1 MSSLI
6 EIKNKVT
13 LQGLDCAHCASKIES
28 KIKELPEVKDASVD
42 FINASCTYFSKE
54 EDKDVVLENIKK
66 IVSEIE
72 PDVIVKTEEVI
83 VEHNFKT
90 KQIQILIGIV
100 LIVIGLFVRINNEMI
115 GNILFIVSYV
125 LLGYEIIIK
134 ALKNLSKGNLF
145 DENFLMSIATIV
157 ALFLGEY
164 LEAAAVMIF
173 YQFGELFQD
182 QAVAASRSNI
192 AGLMDIRPDYANVL
206 KDGNIITTNPELV
219 KLDEIVIVK
228 PGEKIPLDG
237 VVIEGSS
244 MLDTSSL
251 TGESIAKEVY
261 KDSNVLSGC
270 VNLNGILK
278 IKVTKLYS
286 ESTVNK
292 IMELVENTS
301 SRKAT
306 SEKFITKFSKVY
318 TPFVVISALLLA
330 ILLPMFTNVGYDESI
345 RRAATFLII
354 SCPCALVLS
363 IPLSFYAGIGG
374 LSKVGILVKGSTIVE
389 SLSKV
394 KRIVF
399 DKTGTLTQGNFYVDY
414 VKGDET
420 LRLSAYGECNS
431 NHPIA
436 KSILNSYKE
445 DIDTSKIK
453 EVKEHAGYGLEVVL
467 DEGIILVGNKKL
479 MDKNNI
485 KVDVVDDVGTIV
497 YVSKNNE
504 YIGYLVIKDRI
515 KDDSKEAIKSLR
527 SLGVN
532 HIVML
537 TGDNEKVAR
546 QVGNELDIK
555 EVISNTLPDQKVEV
569 VNGLLDNDM
578 TSFVGDG
585 INDAPVLTLSD
596 VGIAMGAMGSDAA
609 IEAADVVIMDDKI
622 SKIPVALKQ
631 SKKTMNIIVSN
642 IIFAI
647 GIKLL
652 VLLLSAFGYTNMWL
666 AIFADVGVSVLCI
679 LNSIRLLKIN

>member
-100 LIVIGLFVRINNEMI
+100 LIVIGLFVRINNETI
-115 GNILFIVSYV
+115 GNIFFIVSYV

-261 KDSNVLSGC
+261 KDFNVLSGC

>member
-100 LIVIGLFVRINNEMI
+100 LIVIGLFVRINNETI
-115 GNILFIVSYV
+115 GNIFFIVSYV